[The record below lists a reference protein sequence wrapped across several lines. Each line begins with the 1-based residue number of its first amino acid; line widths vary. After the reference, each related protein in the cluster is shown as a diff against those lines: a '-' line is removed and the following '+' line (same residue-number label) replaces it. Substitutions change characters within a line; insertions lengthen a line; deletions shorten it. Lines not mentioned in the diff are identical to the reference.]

1 MLYSRLFTKTL
12 REVPQEVRSASTM
25 FLLKGGYIRS
35 LGQGLYGILP
45 LGIRV
50 LRNIERII
58 REEMN
63 ALGGQEVSVP
73 LVTPRE
79 FWRKS
84 GRDLWIDRD
93 MVRFEDR
100 SGKELVISPTHEE
113 AFVEILKSSLHSYR
127 DLPLFLYQFQLKFRD
142 EEKPRQGLIRAKEFR
157 MKDGYSFHR
166 SYTDLNNFFPKIYA
180 AYMRI
185 FNRCEIPVR
194 VAEGG
199 VGYMGGEK
207 SFEFLMPFEHGDD
220 TMVACSECDY
230 KANKEVAIAAKEYA
244 VEPLQE
250 MEKIHTPQCT
260 SMDALSKF
268 LKVPKSRLAK
278 TLVYRTPRGLAIVV
292 VRGDYEVSLEKLY
305 RILKE
310 PILGLASAEE
320 VKREELEPGY
330 LSPLGVNP
338 EIPLVIDDLVVNS
351 FNLVYGANEPN
362 YHYRNVNYGRDY
374 DGGIVGDVALV
385 KEGERCLFCGKPLKF
400 VRCLELGHI
409 FKMGDYYCRSMDL
422 SVQEERGGRVY
433 PYMGAYGIGLE
444 RLMAAIVEANHDDQG
459 IVWPLGL
466 APYRVYLLT
475 IGKSSSVRQTA
486 EHIHHALK
494 DIILYDDR
502 EESAGVKLKD
512 ADMLGIP
519 LRVVVSSG
527 GLQEGYVEVRER
539 RTGMMVKV
547 PKGNL
552 LTVIE
557 DLEKGRLPV

>member
-12 REVPQEVRSASTM
+12 REVPQDVRSPSTI

-45 LGIRV
+45 LGMKV

-63 ALGGQEVSVP
+63 ALGGQEISVP

-100 SGKELVISPTHEE
+100 TGKELVISPTHEE

-166 SYTDLNNFFPKIYA
+166 SYTDLNNFFPRIYA

-185 FNRCEIPVR
+185 FNRCEIPLR
-194 VAEGG
+194 VAEAG

-207 SFEFLMPFEHGDD
+207 SFEFLMPFDQGDD
-220 TMVACSECDY
+220 TVVECTNCDY
-230 KANKEVAIAAKEYA
+230 KANKEVAIALKEYE

-250 MEKIHTPQCT
+250 MVKVHTPGCAT
-260 SMDALSKF
+260 MEALSKF
-268 LKVPKSRLAK
+268 LKVPRSRLAK
-278 TLVYRTPRGLAIVV
+278 TLVYRTPRGLAVVV
-292 VRGDYEVSLEKLY
+292 VRGDYEVSLEKLH

-310 PILGLASAEE
+310 PILRLASAEE
-320 VKREELEPGY
+320 VQKEELEPGY
-330 LSPLGVNP
+330 LSPLGINP

-362 YHYRNVNYGRDY
+362 YHYKNVNYGRDY

-385 KEGERCLFCGKPLKF
+385 KEGQRCLFCGKPLQF
-400 VRCLELGHI
+400 TRCLELGHI
-409 FKMGDYYCRSMDL
+409 FKLGDYYCRSMDL
-422 SVQEERGGRVY
+422 SVQEERGGRLY
-433 PYMGAYGIGLE
+433 PYMGAYGIGVE
-444 RLMAAIVEANHDDQG
+444 RLMAAIVEANHDEQG
-459 IVWPLGL
+459 IVWPLAL

-475 IGKSSSVRQTA
+475 IGKSGSVGQTA
-486 EHIHHALK
+486 EQIHDSLK
-494 DIILYDDR
+494 DIVLYDDR
-502 EESAGVKLKD
+502 SESAGVKLKD

-519 LRVVVSSG
+519 LRVVVSTG

-547 PKGNL
+547 SKGNL

>member
-1 MLYSRLFTKTL
+1 M
-12 REVPQEVRSASTM
+12 
-25 FLLKGGYIRS
+25 
-35 LGQGLYGILP
+35 GQGLYGILP